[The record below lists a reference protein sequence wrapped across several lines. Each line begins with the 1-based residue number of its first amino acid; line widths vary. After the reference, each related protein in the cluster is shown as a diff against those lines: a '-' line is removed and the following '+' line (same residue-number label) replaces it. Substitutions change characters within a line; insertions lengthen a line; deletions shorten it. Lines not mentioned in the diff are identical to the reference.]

1 MVEMVKKV
9 GQLFVGNL
17 RKVEKET
24 LEEIDA
30 FMYTIEKKII
40 ELQIMSKKL
49 TANIQAKPHPSM
61 FKLISSDSLKV
72 FQTFSY
78 PVEYI
83 LTDIQPQ
90 EMYIENMFGKPPV
103 LKIGFSK
110 IKTSSVS
117 YITCKF

>member
-1 MVEMVKKV
+1 MLKKKKKKSALANKTDEIQYKIDAHTNKMVEMVKKV

-17 RKVEKET
+17 RKVEKEK

-61 FKLISSDSLKV
+61 FKLITV
-72 FQTFSY
+72 I
-78 PVEYI
+78 V
-83 LTDIQPQ
+83 
-90 EMYIENMFGKPPV
+90 
-103 LKIGFSK
+103 
-110 IKTSSVS
+110 
-117 YITCKF
+117 